1 MFRRPSLQHSAST
14 VSRPRRRALRS
25 QSGFTLLEVMIAVV
39 IAAVGLLGVAALQ
52 LSSLKSTDGS
62 RYRSVAIHLTS
73 DMADRLRANSGGAIQ
88 GITVNQGYNRPR
100 TTRADAAYNTPK
112 PDCRS
117 VGCQPDQMALDDLA
131 DWQARITASLPG
143 GIGVVCIDSGTLGAP
158 TFNGTALDS
167 RCDGAGVSYAV
178 KIVWLDNRG
187 ETATAVNTNEAYSS
201 FVTRIN
207 PTF

>member
-1 MFRRPSLQHSAST
+1 MQYSSST
-14 VSRPRRRALRS
+14 AARSRRRARP

-52 LSSLKSTDGS
+52 LSSLKTTDGS
-62 RYRSVAIHLTS
+62 RYRSVAIQLTS

-88 GITVNQGYNRPR
+88 GATVNQGYNRPR
-100 TTRADAAYNTPK
+100 TAIGDPAYNTPR

-131 DWQARITASLPG
+131 DWQGRITASLPG
-143 GIGVVCIDSGTLGAP
+143 GIGVICIDSGSLGMP
-158 TFNGTALDS
+158 TFNGTTLDS

-178 KIVWLDNRG
+178 KIVWLDNRS
-187 ETATAVNTNEAYSS
+187 ETASAVNATAAYSS

>member
-1 MFRRPSLQHSAST
+1 
-14 VSRPRRRALRS
+14 
-25 QSGFTLLEVMIAVV
+25 
-39 IAAVGLLGVAALQ
+39 
-52 LSSLKSTDGS
+52 
-62 RYRSVAIHLTS
+62 
-73 DMADRLRANSGGAIQ
+73 MADRLRANSGGAIQ

-100 TTRADAAYNTPK
+100 TTLADATYNTPK

-131 DWQARITASLPG
+131 DLAGADHGPLPG

-158 TFNGTALDS
+158 TFNGTTLDS
-167 RCDGAGVSYAV
+167 RCDGVGVSFAV
-178 KIVWLDNRG
+178 KIFWLDNRG

-207 PTF
+207 PTL